1 VAVSAQ
7 RRRRA
12 LVAVV
17 AALIAAGAFY
27 LAMEYTGKTPSST
40 GSSTTPTAPAVPN
53 VTVVEAATTISSGDP
68 LTAANLTTKPVPQN
82 LMTILTTGGGADY
95 TTVASLTQTK
105 HYASTTIF
113 AGLPILSSMVTTSAA
128 SAAPAAAGL
137 PAVLPSGYV
146 AVSIPYAP
154 GASNGTGEGTG
165 GYIQALDRIDILV
178 YNPAG
183 TTLYWAYQKVLVLAI
198 GESSG
203 APAAAAS
210 SSAGATASST
220 TTSALLMVELPAQD
234 AAALTAATDASDD
247 LQSLIVSSIDY
258 PSAGASPVPAIG
270 AQPGSISGATPNA
283 YFGG

>member
-1 VAVSAQ
+1 
-7 RRRRA
+7 
-12 LVAVV
+12 
-17 AALIAAGAFY
+17 
-27 LAMEYTGKTPSST
+27 
-40 GSSTTPTAPAVPN
+40 
-53 VTVVEAATTISSGDP
+53 
-68 LTAANLTTKPVPQN
+68 
-82 LMTILTTGGGADY
+82 
-95 TTVASLTQTK
+95 
-105 HYASTTIF
+105 
-113 AGLPILSSMVTTSAA
+113 MVTTSAA

-210 SSAGATASST
+210 SSAGATASSHHH
-220 TTSALLMVELPAQD
+220 LRPAHGG
-234 AAALTAATDASDD
+234 AAGTGCRRPDRRHRR
-247 LQSLIVSSIDY
+247 Q
-258 PSAGASPVPAIG
+258 
-270 AQPGSISGATPNA
+270 
-283 YFGG
+283 